1 MNKEQEKQEQQKEA
15 FIKKVFIDD
24 LIKADSKGSHIM
36 KADIIRIAEEYGINF
51 KAREGKKA
59 IVNKIIQAGFYESL
73 FNDFKEFIYI
83 PSWVIGRYYGF
94 NGGEEIDQLKT
105 LGVIKE
111 DIVKESFYSKD
122 SKRNVFYNAYPLS
135 VLNYDA
141 EELKKAYD
149 LAFNQLDFKI
159 RVETKTAEE
168 VPKIEEVLKRVFI
181 VHNITP
187 KTYEGREEGFKT
199 YYNTSLLNDSEIEG
213 NKLLIDIERLKKE
226 IKDLKQQHREEI
238 ERINNK
244 WCNAVGVNSF
254 IEANTNKY
262 TLEHYKSQ
270 IDTLKAQ
277 IKAYKT
283 QGNIRGAGRKPRFT
297 EEQRE
302 LILKDREKGLT
313 MKQLAIK
320 YNCGV
325 GTIHKLIH
333 ENK

>member
-1 MNKEQEKQEQQKEA
+1 MNREQEQQKEE
-15 FIKKVFIDD
+15 FIKETFLKD
-24 LIKADSKGSHIM
+24 LCKTDSQGSHI
-36 KADIIRIAEEYGINF
+36 KKDDIIRI
-51 KAREGKKA
+51 
-59 IVNKIIQAGFYESL
+59 
-73 FNDFKEFIYI
+73 
-83 PSWVIGRYYGF
+83 
-94 NGGEEIDQLKT
+94 
-105 LGVIKE
+105 
-111 DIVKESFYSKD
+111 
-122 SKRNVFYNAYPLS
+122 
-135 VLNYDA
+135 A

-159 RVETKTAEE
+159 RVETQTAEE
-168 VPKIEEVLKRVFI
+168 VPKIEEALKKIFI
-181 VHNITP
+181 VLNSP
-187 KTYEGREEGFKT
+187 KLYGGGKEGYRT
-199 YYNTSLLNDSEIEG
+199 YYNTRLLNDSEIEG

-270 IDTLKAQ
+270 IDTLEAQ

-297 EEQRE
+297 EEQRG